1 MTSGLQS
8 VARHAVRT
16 LCSIVLLGATTMVRA
31 QDHPIILRDVTIIDV
46 SSRDPA
52 SARKEHR
59 SVLIQDGVIVRIG
72 KADLPVPAHARIVDG
87 SGKFLIPG
95 LWEMHA
101 HLPADAPAARRALA
115 MQLANGIVAMRDM
128 GNELPLA
135 ALQTLIAETEKQAI
149 AAPQVIASPLRAT
162 NGREPGALPSS
173 TDDGRDFAIETKD
186 EARELVA
193 TVRRMGLGFIKPYD
207 SIPAPAYAAMMREA
221 ARLGLP
227 ASGHVPR
234 DVPVPTAI
242 ALGQVTLEHAQS
254 LTWACAPA
262 ADARRRAYYLE
273 SAKHRFES
281 NLAYPDFTGFT
292 NDVVD
297 RYDAGACAALLA
309 TMARRRVHYTPTL
322 VTRRFDVLAG
332 FREYRTDPL
341 LAYIDADT
349 QKSWNKDADRYA
361 ALPAGTRI
369 ALHRFLLHA
378 MRITGEAYRAG
389 VPILVGS
396 DSPDSYIFPGFSY
409 HLEMEMLAEAGLPPL
424 AILQAATLSA
434 ARFMKMDSRRGTIA
448 EGRVADLVL
457 LDADPLA
464 DIGNIRRIRAVM
476 RAGRLFDRA
485 ALDALL
491 ASAQADVV
499 DRQTARQAGEPAPG
513 G

>member
-1 MTSGLQS
+1 MMSGLQS
-8 VARHAVRT
+8 LTRHAVQT
-16 LCSIVLLGATTMVRA
+16 LCSIALLGAATMVRA
-31 QDHPIILRDVTIIDV
+31 QDHPIVLRDVTIIDV

-72 KADLPVPAHARIVDG
+72 KADLPAPAHARIVNG

-128 GNELPLA
+128 GNELPLS
-135 ALQTLIAETEKQAI
+135 TLRAMMVETAKGTI
-149 AAPQVIASPLRAT
+149 AAPQLITSPLRAT
-162 NGREPGALPSS
+162 NGRKPDALPWS
-173 TDDGRDFAIETKD
+173 DDEGRDFAIETED

-193 TVRRMGLGFIKPYD
+193 MVQRMGLGFIKPYD
-207 SIPAPAYAAMMREA
+207 SLPGPAYAAMMREA
-221 ARLGLP
+221 ARVGLP

-234 DVPVPTAI
+234 DVPVQTAV
-242 ALGQVTLEHAQS
+242 ALGQVTIEHAQS

-262 ADARRRAYYLE
+262 ADAHRRAYYLE

-281 NLAYPDFTGFT
+281 NLAYPDFAGFT

-297 RYDAGACAALLA
+297 TYDAGACAALLA
-309 TMARRRVHYTPTL
+309 TMARKQVHYTPTL
-322 VTRRFDVLAG
+322 VTRRFDALAG

-378 MRITGEAYRAG
+378 MRITGAAYRAG

-396 DSPDSYIFPGFSY
+396 DAPDSYIFPGFNY

-485 ALDALL
+485 AIDALL
-491 ASAQADVV
+491 ANARVDVE
-499 DRQTARQAGEPAPG
+499 AHE
-513 G
+513 